1 MQTIPTKT
9 IETPIG
15 KHKVEIREWITTRMR
30 ESINEPL
37 YSSVNV
43 KPEVV
48 GGKPD
53 MKMGS
58 VDVNKFMTESA
69 HRELQA
75 FIVSVEGLA
84 ELEVEGKKVPAWEY
98 VLDFMHEEDGEFIRA
113 EIEKTSKKKDQ
124 AST

>member
-1 MQTIPTKT
+1 MQTPTKT

-15 KHKVEIREWITTRMR
+15 KHKVEIREWITARQR
-30 ESINEPL
+30 EFINEPL
-37 YSSVNV
+37 YTSVNV

-58 VDVNKFMTESA
+58 VDVNKFITESA
-69 HRELQA
+69 HRELET
-75 FIVSVEGLA
+75 FVVSVEGLK

-98 VLDFMHEEDGEFIRA
+98 VLDYMHEDDGEFIKA
-113 EIEKTSKKKDQ
+113 EIEKTSKKKET